1 MSHGATLATRQTRAR
16 FPGTVQSPVGQSSVG
31 QSWAARSLQRLAGV
45 LRQGLRGEDGTASME
60 FVIVVPVILSIFMSS
75 FECGLLMTR
84 EILLE
89 EAVDMTMR
97 EVRLGHFPNITNVV
111 LKQEICDRT
120 LIFPNCESNI
130 KVQLDRIDT
139 TSWAVPTTTVPCVNN
154 NTPAEPVTKPNTGQ
168 ENDMMLVRVCVS
180 LPAMFPGMGLAL
192 SMTTDSLGNY
202 ALEAASAFVV
212 EPS

>member
-1 MSHGATLATRQTRAR
+1 MIRSALSAAGRALGR
-16 FPGTVQSPVGQSSVG
+16 I
-31 QSWAARSLQRLAGV
+31 AAHLSR
-45 LRQGLRGEDGTASME
+45 GLRREDGTASME
-60 FVIVVPVILSIFMSS
+60 FVIIVPVILTIFMSS

-89 EAVDMTMR
+89 ESVDMTMR
-97 EVRLGHFPNITNVV
+97 ELRLGHYPAVTNVL
-111 LKQEICDRT
+111 LKQEICSRT

-130 KVQLDRIDT
+130 KIQLDRIDT
-139 TSWAVPTTTVPCVNN
+139 TTWAVPSTAIPCVNN
-154 NTPAEPVTKPNTGQ
+154 NTPAEPVTTPNTGQ

-192 SMTTDSLGNY
+192 SMTTDELGNY
-202 ALEAASAFVV
+202 SLEAASAFVV

>member
-1 MSHGATLATRQTRAR
+1 MILRLISGTRRAC
-16 FPGTVQSPVGQSSVG
+16 
-31 QSWAARSLQRLAGV
+31 ARLAGFC
-45 LRQGLRGEDGTASME
+45 RDGLRREDGTASME
-60 FVIVVPVILSIFMSS
+60 FVIVVPVILTIFMSS

-89 EAVDMTMR
+89 RSVDMTMR
-97 EVRLGHFPNITNVV
+97 EVRLGHYINVTNVL
-111 LKQEICDRT
+111 LKKEICSRT
-120 LIFPNCESNI
+120 LIFPNCETNI

-139 TSWAVPTTTVPCVNN
+139 TTWSVPTTHVPCVNN

-180 LPAMFPGMGLAL
+180 LPAVFPGMGLAL
-192 SMTTDSLGNY
+192 SMTTDNLGNY
-202 ALEAASAFVV
+202 TLEAASAFVV